1 VELISRILS
10 LQLAGNSSV
19 IITDRTLVHRF
30 HGLRDVKIINV
41 QLVQGMSES
50 GAVGDRM
57 QPVDRAHRLA
67 RVSSLLGENSG
78 GEELRLDVGGIAHD
92 RLLQARHGTHVLR
105 IGVDPEGLPGRQQ
118 RCKITADVATYH
130 QLSRGPGALEFNL
143 RGNDRERQT

>member
-1 VELISRILS
+1 MELISRILS

-67 RVSSLLGENSG
+67 RVSSLLGETVVARSSG
-78 GEELRLDVGGIAHD
+78 WMLAASLMIAFCRLD
-92 RLLQARHGTHVLR
+92 
-105 IGVDPEGLPGRQQ
+105 
-118 RCKITADVATYH
+118 TAPMYCA
-130 QLSRGPGALEFNL
+130 
-143 RGNDRERQT
+143 